1 MSRPLRAASLQAAT
15 EHLIS
20 VWERRPV
27 RCDDVETPRLM
38 FNYIVVQVSEDA
50 AGDLCHSFTNHTISY
65 ACYRS
70 RRRLT
75 AALRPSPT
83 CVFWAGA
90 QRPSWM
96 NEWVGPDINV
106 VGPLEIPP
114 SDEFSISESSHLFGK
129 LTWQEAAHAKME
141 KHCRRVQRLAL
152 SSQIG
157 AWRS

>member
-1 MSRPLRAASLQAAT
+1 MKQRVRIRLKEKTMSRPLHAASLQAAT

-27 RCDDVETPRLM
+27 RCDDVETTRLM

-50 AGDLCHSFTNHTISY
+50 AGDLRHSSQITLF
-65 ACYRS
+65 CYRS

-90 QRPSWM
+90 QQPSWM
-96 NEWVGPDINV
+96 NEWVGPDIDV

-129 LTWQEAAHAKME
+129 LAGSSSRKDG
-141 KHCRRVQRLAL
+141 KAL
-152 SSQIG
+152 
-157 AWRS
+157 